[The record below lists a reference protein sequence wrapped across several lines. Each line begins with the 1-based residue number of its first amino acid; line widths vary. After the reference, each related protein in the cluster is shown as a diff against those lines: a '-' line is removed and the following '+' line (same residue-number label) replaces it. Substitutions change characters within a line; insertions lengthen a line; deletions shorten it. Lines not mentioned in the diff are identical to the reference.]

1 MRVCL
6 KVEEGPECTN
16 VFLVGRCASSFSL
29 SINFKSKLQSCLLF
43 FVFFLSSGW
52 FCFCWLLVVGCW
64 LLVVD
69 VVGWLLVVA
78 RGC

>member
-29 SINFKSKLQSCLLF
+29 HVSINFKSKLQSCVYCFSFF
-43 FVFFLSSGW
+43 FVER
-52 FCFCWLLVVGCW
+52 LVLF